1 MLTQNAAASRHG
13 GRANRAKTPPTVIP
27 TSDSKDGDE
36 EEPSLSSSSSVV
48 FTATDAAGGSE
59 DELDI
64 NPFKELVG
72 VSNKVLVA
80 GSVGTETKK

>member
-1 MLTQNAAASRHG
+1 M
-13 GRANRAKTPPTVIP
+13 IP
-27 TSDSKDGDE
+27 TIDSKDRDE
-36 EEPSLSSSSSVV
+36 EDLPLSSSSSVV
-48 FTATDAAGGSE
+48 FTATDDAGGSE

-80 GSVGTETKK
+80 GSVGIETKKYVAAN